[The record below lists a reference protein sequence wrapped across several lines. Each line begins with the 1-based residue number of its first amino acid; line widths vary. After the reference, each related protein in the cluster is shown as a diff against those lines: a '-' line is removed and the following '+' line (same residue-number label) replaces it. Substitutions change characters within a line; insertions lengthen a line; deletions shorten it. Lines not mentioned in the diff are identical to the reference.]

1 MFREPVCRFE
11 MVMATLLIGMG
22 ALMVPLHAEEPTP
35 AADQPSRVFESRY
48 QALVSEEV
56 VQEVELPSN
65 DKTTPHPWLRQVGKR
80 GLILALTAEG
90 DFLVFSLDANGSIRT
105 DRDPGRVPWPKGLA
119 TGFRS
124 ICLGHVPWAGETLFA
139 FTDFSRDGDAEH
151 LFAFGFR
158 LSSDGLTLSEEMPE
172 DPQAPPEENPREES
186 PRGHNQIYHTDVDRF
201 SGTPASLHLPQ
212 FGSPTDRFRQA
223 LEKQPE
229 LLPFLERLPHVP
241 PALEKEYPKLT
252 ELRRMAISVRY
263 HRSYE
268 IADGK
273 ILVRSLPPGFRAEP
287 RTP

>member
-1 MFREPVCRFE
+1 MFKEPVCRFE
-11 MVMATLLIGMG
+11 KILAVLLIGLG
-22 ALMVPLHAEEPTP
+22 ALMAPILAEEPSP
-35 AADQPSRVFESRY
+35 AADQTTGYFENRY
-48 QALVSEEV
+48 QSLVLEEV

-65 DKTTPHPWLRQVGKR
+65 DKTTPHPWLRQAGKR

-90 DFLVFSLDANGSIRT
+90 DFLVYALDDTGRIQT
-105 DRDPGRVPWPKGLA
+105 DREPSRLPWPKGIT
-119 TGFRS
+119 TGFRA

-139 FTDFSRDGDAEH
+139 FSDFSRDGDAEH

-158 LSSDGLTLSEEMPE
+158 LSSNGLTLSEEMPE
-172 DPQAPPEENPREES
+172 DPQAPAEENPRG
-186 PRGHNQIYHTDVDRF
+186 RNQIYHTDVDRF

-229 LLPFLERLPHVP
+229 LLPALERLPHVP